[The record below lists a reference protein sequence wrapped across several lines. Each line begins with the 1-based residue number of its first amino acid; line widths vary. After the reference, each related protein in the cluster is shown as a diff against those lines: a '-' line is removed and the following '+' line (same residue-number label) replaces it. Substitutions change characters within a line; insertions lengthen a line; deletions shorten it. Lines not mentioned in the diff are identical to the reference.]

1 LALHNAEFLGKYASG
16 KFLIMRPITMHLG
29 LGFALMVSGTVLVRA
44 DGPAAAPAPVPAPA
58 TAPASGA
65 KVQFETPTYDFGRAK
80 SGDPIKHTFIFTNTG
95 CETLVISNVRPGCG
109 CTTAGEWT
117 KKVEPG
123 KTGEIPIQVNTAN
136 FNGPIMKNVSVDSND
151 KAAPTSVLY
160 LKGTVWKPVDI
171 NPQFAMINV
180 APDTQGGSTVVR
192 IINNMEEP
200 LTLSNPEI
208 NNASF
213 TATLKTNQP
222 GKEYEMTIS
231 IVPPIRT
238 GYSQAQVTIK
248 TSSSAVPTLTANI
261 GANVQAAVTVVP
273 QQITLPPGPLA
284 NQTMPSITIQN
295 NSTNTLTLSDATTS
309 AKDVVQ
315 VKLNEAN
322 PGRLFTATLTFPQ
335 GYEIPQGEQ
344 TFFTVKTSNPQ
355 FSVIKVPITQMQRPP
370 ATTPIAAPFK
380 STSGLH
386 LASPSQVAGGNPK
399 VDPPLQPLPLKGQ

>member
-1 LALHNAEFLGKYASG
+1 
-16 KFLIMRPITMHLG
+16 MHLG
-29 LGFALMVSGTVLVRA
+29 LGLALMVSGTVLVRA
-44 DGPAAAPAPVPAPA
+44 DGPAPAAVAPAPVPAPA
-58 TAPASGA
+58 TAPAPSGA
-65 KVQFETPTYDFGRAK
+65 KIQFETPTYDFGRAK

-95 CETLVISNVRPGCG
+95 CDALEISNVRPGCG

-117 KKVEPG
+117 KKVDPG

-151 KAAPTSVLY
+151 KLAPTSVLY

-180 APDTQGGSTVVR
+180 PPDTQGGSTVVR
-192 IINNMEEP
+192 IVNNMEEP
-200 LTLSNPEI
+200 LTLSKPEI
-208 NNASF
+208 SNTNFS
-213 TATLKTNQP
+213 ATLKTNQE
-222 GKEYEMTIS
+222 GKEFEIIVST
-231 IVPPIRT
+231 VPPIRT

-248 TSSSAVPTLTANI
+248 TSSSTVPTLTANI

-295 NSTNTLTLSDATTS
+295 NSTNTLTLSDATST
-309 AKDVVQ
+309 AKDVQ
-315 VKLNEAN
+315 IKLNEAN

-335 GYEIPQGEQ
+335 GYEMPPGEQ
-344 TFFTVKTSNPQ
+344 AVFTVKTSNPQ

-370 ATTPIAAPFK
+370 VPIVPIPAKA
-380 STSGLH
+380 SSGLQI
-386 LASPSQVAGGNPK
+386 APASQVAGGNAR